1 MNNIPISNKIPEVD
15 IAIKA
20 AQEAGNAILEIYQK
34 DYKTF
39 TKTDDSPVT
48 DADLKSNK
56 IINKIPELDI
66 AIKAAQEASNT
77 ILEIYQKGYNTFTKT
92 DDSPV
97 TDADLKSNKI
107 IKEILSITKH
117 SILSEEDIDDQNRL
131 SKDTIWIIDPLD
143 GTSDFIDKTG
153 EFTVMIAL
161 VQNKK
166 PILGVISWPTEK
178 TLFVAQKNCG
188 AFRYSNDKWDKISVT
203 KIDEMSKC
211 RTVGSRHHLSDKEKE
226 FIEKIGI
233 EDFTSIGSSL
243 KVGKISSGQAEAY
256 ITTTNKMKEW
266 DTAAS
271 YCIILEAGGKMTD
284 MLGNDLKY
292 NNKNVH
298 HQNGILVTNGLIHE
312 KILQEFKKLE

>member
-1 MNNIPISNKIPEVD
+1 MNNIPIS
-15 IAIKA
+15 
-20 AQEAGNAILEIYQK
+20 
-34 DYKTF
+34 
-39 TKTDDSPVT
+39 
-48 DADLKSNK
+48 
-56 IINKIPELDI
+56 NKIPELDI
-66 AIKAAQEASNT
+66 AIKAAQEASNA

-166 PILGVISWPTEK
+166 PIIGVISWPTEK

-271 YCIILEAGGKMTD
+271 YCIISEAGGKMTD
-284 MLGNDLKY
+284 MLGNDLTY
-292 NNKNVH
+292 NNKNVY
-298 HQNGILVTNGLIHE
+298 HQNGILVTNGLIHN
-312 KILQEFKKLE
+312 KIVKEFKKLE